1 MFDFERLKVW
11 ERSVALYERVCEIC
25 RELDKEDSY
34 SLGEHL
40 RRASLSISTNV
51 AEGSGRKNRKEKN
64 YFYTIAHG
72 SAFET
77 ASLIMIVKK
86 KGKLME
92 TEYRKLYTELE
103 EISKMLIGMIK

>member
-11 ERSVALYERVCEIC
+11 KRSVGLYEKVCEIC
-25 RELDKEDSY
+25 RRLEKEDGY
-34 SLGEHL
+34 SLGEQL
-40 RRASLSISTNV
+40 RRASLSISTNI

-77 ASLIMIVKK
+77 ASLLMIVQR
-86 KGKLME
+86 KGKAGE
-92 TEYRKLYTELE
+92 AEYRSLYSELE
-103 EISKMLIGMIK
+103 EISKMLTGMLK